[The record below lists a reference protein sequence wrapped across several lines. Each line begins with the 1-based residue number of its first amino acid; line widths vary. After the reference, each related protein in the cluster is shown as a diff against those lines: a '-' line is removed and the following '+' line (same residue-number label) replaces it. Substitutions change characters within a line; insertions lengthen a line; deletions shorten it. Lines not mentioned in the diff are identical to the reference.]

1 MMSDDERQAL
11 YGRLKAAAGKYS
23 DYGRYFYQLMQLE
36 EEYDETLELY
46 NFDIW
51 MGESGGTIR
60 EQAAEMLRITGGLF
74 SDMKN
79 NAGQELYY
87 VMKEIMCLEE
97 EEQIRICGASA
108 GEEQF
113 PEDKFEDMLAEWEDF
128 CYTQNGALESFLEHW
143 KTWAAASEAGE
154 E

>member
-1 MMSDDERQAL
+1 MSDDERQAL
-11 YGRLKAAAGKYS
+11 RGRLAAAAGKYS
-23 DYGRYFYQLMQLE
+23 DYSRYFHQLMRLE

-60 EQAAEMLRITGGLF
+60 EQAAEMLRITGELF
-74 SDMKN
+74 SDMQD

-87 VMKEIMCLEE
+87 VIKEIMRLEE
-97 EEQIRICGASA
+97 EEQIRICGAA
-108 GEEQF
+108 AREEAF
-113 PEDKFEDMLAEWEDF
+113 SEDKFEDMLAEWEDV

-143 KTWAAASEAGE
+143 KIWVTASGMGE